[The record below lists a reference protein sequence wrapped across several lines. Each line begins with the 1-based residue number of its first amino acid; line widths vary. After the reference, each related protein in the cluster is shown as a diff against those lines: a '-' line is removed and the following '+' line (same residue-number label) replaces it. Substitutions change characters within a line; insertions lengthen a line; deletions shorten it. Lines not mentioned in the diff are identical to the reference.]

1 MKDFKKLNQEEKVLF
16 RVVKSLFHDL
26 WTHEINPEEAM
37 EEIAKFILP
46 IERLEQLTNTAH
58 YSKPYVP
65 PTLQEQLEN
74 YLKEQKEYEESGK
87 QEADRIQWQKEREER
102 ERIELKQMK
111 IEEEIRDKVRKKI
124 EKRKKEQQRI
134 ERIEKEEKAINEV
147 KRIAE
152 IIQNKKEPDNLLIFE
167 KPFTKPK
174 PSDSDNLLRYILYTN
189 LKDHSPFSKR
199 ITNVLISHKIMDISD
214 LITFKQEELIK
225 LRFVSASVIY
235 QIKNYLKEISKD
247 LIIPLTLGMDVKV
260 LASQVEIV
268 NKSLDEK

>member
-37 EEIAKFILP
+37 EEIAEFILP

-87 QEADRIQWQKEREER
+87 QEADRIQWQKEREEK
-102 ERIELKQMK
+102 ERIELKQMR
-111 IEEEIRDKVRKKI
+111 IEEEIRDRVKKKI
-124 EKRKKEQQRI
+124 EKRKKEQERI
-134 ERIEKEEKAINEV
+134 ERIEKEKISKEKAINEV

-152 IIQNKKEPDNLLIFE
+152 IFQNQKEIFE
-167 KPFTKPK
+167 KPFKKPTE
-174 PSDSDNLLRYILYTN
+174 PDNLLRYILYTN
-189 LKDHSPFSKR
+189 LKEHSPFSKR

-214 LITFKQEELIK
+214 LLTFKEQELIK

-235 QIKNYLKEISKD
+235 QIKSYLKEISKD
-247 LIIPLTLGMDVKV
+247 LIIPITLGMDVKV
-260 LASQVEIV
+260 LASQVELV